1 MIQRSTCQA
10 GKHGICHPIDTAF
23 DREKSA
29 WGLLAAAY
37 VLGVIGVFFCPL
49 LFCVAGVVYAVITI
63 VKDLPESRDTMAL
76 NPATLLKT
84 LGRPEKL

>member
-49 LFCVAGVVYAVITI
+49 LFCVAGVVYAVIAI
-63 VKDLPESRDTMAL
+63 VKGDHKGGSVAL
-76 NPATLLKT
+76 VIVVA
-84 LGRPEKL
+84 LGITNDILII